1 VTLLFDGTTERG
13 ELVIAGLKCGES
25 IGNAAVPKKP
35 FVCGVMLT
43 DPSWTA
49 NAMSSLTYGLMGRG
63 AVYLAFWGVRCEEAH
78 DIADRVREQ
87 FTPADSDDVV
97 ITTWHSDES
106 LVDYLWF
113 VAFVACPTPG
123 YCKEGMGYLMV
134 DVGEGGK
141 PDMVSAVREVFV
153 S

>member
-1 VTLLFDGTTERG
+1 
-13 ELVIAGLKCGES
+13 
-25 IGNAAVPKKP
+25 
-35 FVCGVMLT
+35 MLN

-49 NAMSSLTYGLMGRG
+49 NAMSSLIYGLMGRG

-113 VAFVACPTPG
+113 VALSLVQH
-123 YCKEGMGYLMV
+123 
-134 DVGEGGK
+134 
-141 PDMVSAVREVFV
+141 PDITRRVWAI
-153 S
+153 